1 MAGYGKTQENLQQN
15 SVSSAVVSSQ
25 IGSLKGDTT
34 VAAGGKLSTE
44 AAQLYAGGDLKL
56 QGREVSLD
64 EAYNRSEQHS
74 RTQRKQSGFSIG
86 ITYDPYTAGKNA
98 WDKAMQGGGYS
109 DSIVGNWM
117 QRSSAAAP
125 QPKPARPPA
134 PLS

>member
-1 MAGYGKTQENLQQN
+1 MAGYGKTQTKLQQN

-34 VAAGGKLSTE
+34 IAAGGKLTTE

-56 QGREVSLD
+56 QGREVSLG

-74 RTQRKQSGFSIG
+74 RTQRKQSGFSVG

-109 DSIVGNWM
+109 DSIVGN
-117 QRSSAAAP
+117 
-125 QPKPARPPA
+125 
-134 PLS
+134 